1 VINNLS
7 KLTLKTPIS
16 SLKIYPKIP
25 LLQIEKI
32 EIEIEIEID
41 PDQEG
46 TNAAKIQEKNNRI
59 MDLRNMLIKSLRS

>member
-1 VINNLS
+1 MINNLS

-25 LLQIEKI
+25 LLQIEK
-32 EIEIEIEID
+32 IEIEIEID

>member
-25 LLQIEKI
+25 LLQIEK
-32 EIEIEIEID
+32 IEIEIEID